1 MKLDLAPRLTHRARH
16 RVTALVAATALISL
30 AACSSG
36 GSGDDDAGENDAAS
50 MSDYA
55 ADTTFKATEPVTF
68 SMLWTDW
75 PETPITDSW
84 EIFDEIEERTNVS
97 LDLTNIPFSDAVEK
111 RSLLISSGDA
121 PDIIPLIYTGDEQQF
136 AASGAVLPLSDYE
149 KYMPNFRKYVEEWD
163 LGDMVDNLRQADGKY
178 YMTPGLQEV
187 SVPTFTVLIR
197 KDIFDEVGA
206 PIPET
211 WDELRDGLVKIKAKY
226 PDSTPLADG
235 FEGAS
240 MLNYAAHAFGTVAG
254 WGFGNGTFWDEDKGE
269 FVYAATN
276 DGYKDM
282 VEYFHGLVEDGLLD
296 TESFTAANDGSGT
309 VTEKFAAGQVFAASG
324 ANGTVND
331 FSTALDATVGKGNY
345 EVVQIAPP
353 GGEAGQVVEPRNFW
367 NGFMLTAE
375 AKNHPNFI
383 AMLQFLDWLYY
394 SPEARDLLR
403 WGVEGETYTKADG
416 KYTLN
421 PEFSPGR
428 VQHQPGR
435 TDGHPQGPRLLERRA
450 RRLDRVA
457 RAEGVVQRA
466 PVRRVH
472 RLGPV
477 HAHAARPVPAC
488 ASGRGRARAG
498 LAPRDTAQGHRRHQ
512 HAAVHPRRAPAQRV
526 GRLRRRAR
534 VAEPAG
540 LPGPDQRRSRALR
553 RGQRLTGPSPRSGGA
568 ATPPPHRRS
577 WKV

>member
-1 MKLDLAPRLTHRARH
+1 MKLDLAARLTHRARQ
-16 RVTALVAATALISL
+16 RATALVAATALISL

-36 GSGDDDAGENDAAS
+36 GSGDDDASGNDAAS
-50 MSDYA
+50 MSSFA

-84 EIFDEIEERTNVS
+84 EVFDEIEKRTNVT

-149 KYMPNFRKYVEEWD
+149 EHMPNFRKYVEEWD

-187 SVPTFTVLIR
+187 SVPTFTLLIR

-206 PIPET
+206 PVPET
-211 WDELRDGLVKIKAKY
+211 WDELRDALVKIKAKY

-254 WGFGNGTFWDEDKGE
+254 WGFGNGTFYDEDSGE
-269 FVYAATN
+269 FVYAGTS
-276 DGYKDM
+276 DGYRSM

-367 NGFMLTAE
+367 NGFMLTSE

-421 PEFSPGR
+421 PEFSLDAFSINPDAE
-428 VQHQPGR
+428 
-435 TDGHPQGPRLLERRA
+435 TDILK
-450 RRLDRVA
+450 D
-457 RAEGVVQRA
+457 
-466 PVRRVH
+466 
-472 RLGPV
+472 LGYSNDV
-477 HAHAARPVPAC
+477 L
-488 ASGRGRARAG
+488 AG
-498 LAPRDTAQGHRRHQ
+498 ST
-512 HAAVHPRRAPAQRV
+512 
-526 GRLRRRAR
+526 
-534 VAEPAG
+534 E
-540 LPGPDQRRSRALR
+540 SRALKESYNAPQYVEYIDSVLSTR
-553 RGQRLTGPSPRSGGA
+553 TPRDPFPPAPLDEAELEQASLL
-568 ATPPPHRRS
+568 ATPLKDTVDTNTLRFILGERPLSEWDAYVGELESQNLQGYLDLINGAHQRYAEDNG
-577 WKV
+577 